1 MMKIRIIAVGK
12 IKSKPVKELA
22 GEYAARLVHYFPTE
36 RIDAK
41 DENAALKMIDK
52 DDHLIVCDENGQ
64 QKSSVELAN
73 LFSMYKQR
81 RIKRIVFFIGG
92 PEGAGPE
99 IKKRADYLLALSKM
113 TFPHE
118 MAQAILLEQI
128 YRACTILAGEAYHK

>member
-1 MMKIRIIAVGK
+1 MKLRILAVGK

-22 GEYAARLVHYFPTE
+22 GEYASRLKHYFPFE

-41 DENAALKMIDK
+41 DEKAALKIVEEA
-52 DDHLIVCDENGQ
+52 DHLIVCDERGL
-64 QKSSVELAN
+64 QKTSVELAN
-73 LFSMYKQR
+73 LFSQFEGR

-92 PEGAGPE
+92 PEGVGVE
-99 IKKRADYLLALSKM
+99 VKKRADTLLALSKM

-128 YRACTILAGEAYHK
+128 YRAATILKGEAYHK